1 MKRTATFGSLFL
13 YVFTLALWAQAPP
26 QMPKPG
32 PEHQRLHYFVG
43 DWETIT
49 EAKPSPFGPGGKITA
64 KDHNVMLG
72 DFFVVFHSDSTG
84 PMGQQKTVAVMG
96 YDPKEKVYTYD
107 GFTTSG
113 ERNKATGTVSGNA
126 WVWTFSGEEQG
137 KSFKGRFN
145 LTEDSPTSY
154 SFSEEMSS
162 DGGPWTKLEEG
173 KATKV
178 K

>member
-1 MKRTATFGSLFL
+1 MKCTATFGSLFL
-13 YVFTLALWAQAPP
+13 SVFTLALWAQP
-26 QMPKPG
+26 QPQLPKPG

-96 YDPKEKVYTYD
+96 YDPKEKVYTYED
-107 GFTTSG
+107 RKSTRLNSSH
-113 ERNKATGTVSGNA
+113 VSI
-126 WVWTFSGEEQG
+126 
-137 KSFKGRFN
+137 
-145 LTEDSPTSY
+145 SY
-154 SFSEEMSS
+154 AVFCL
-162 DGGPWTKLEEG
+162 K
-173 KATKV
+173 
-178 K
+178 

>member
-13 YVFTLALWAQAPP
+13 SVFTLALWAQAPP

-113 ERNKATGTVSGNA
+113 ERNKPMPIHCDASHPAMHAVARCIGALLIDRVSI
-126 WVWTFSGEEQG
+126 SG
-137 KSFKGRFN
+137 
-145 LTEDSPTSY
+145 P
-154 SFSEEMSS
+154 S
-162 DGGPWTKLEEG
+162 DLPSLPLLSRE
-173 KATKV
+173 
-178 K
+178 

>member
-1 MKRTATFGSLFL
+1 MKRTATFGSRFL
-13 YVFTLALWAQAPP
+13 SVFTLALWAQAPP

-96 YDPKEKVYTYD
+96 SHPMEESRRGPASRGRIIEEVLHSDCWSSFCRSSGMEHAVDRLFFGQPPWSLSSSQELATPS
-107 GFTTSG
+107 FTGSQ
-113 ERNKATGTVSGNA
+113 S
-126 WVWTFSGEEQG
+126 
-137 KSFKGRFN
+137 
-145 LTEDSPTSY
+145 SP
-154 SFSEEMSS
+154 E
-162 DGGPWTKLEEG
+162 
-173 KATKV
+173 V
-178 K
+178 

>member
-1 MKRTATFGSLFL
+1 SCRHSLIPFRSTTMKRSATFGSLFL
-13 YVFTLALWAQAPP
+13 SVFTLALWAQAPP

-84 PMGQQKTVAVMG
+84 PMGQQKTV
-96 YDPKEKVYTYD
+96 
-107 GFTTSG
+107 
-113 ERNKATGTVSGNA
+113 R
-126 WVWTFSGEEQG
+126 
-137 KSFKGRFN
+137 
-145 LTEDSPTSY
+145 
-154 SFSEEMSS
+154 SEERRV
-162 DGGPWTKLEEG
+162 GKEG
-173 KATKV
+173 RCRWWPCK
-178 K
+178 

>member
-13 YVFTLALWAQAPP
+13 SVFTLALWAQAPP

-96 YDPKEKVYTYD
+96 YDPKEKVYTY
-107 GFTTSG
+107 
-113 ERNKATGTVSGNA
+113 
-126 WVWTFSGEEQG
+126 G
-137 KSFKGRFN
+137 KRLGVDIQRRRAREIIQR
-145 LTEDSPTSY
+145 TIQ
-154 SFSEEMSS
+154 S
-162 DGGPWTKLEEG
+162 DGGFAYLI
-173 KATKV
+173 
-178 K
+178 